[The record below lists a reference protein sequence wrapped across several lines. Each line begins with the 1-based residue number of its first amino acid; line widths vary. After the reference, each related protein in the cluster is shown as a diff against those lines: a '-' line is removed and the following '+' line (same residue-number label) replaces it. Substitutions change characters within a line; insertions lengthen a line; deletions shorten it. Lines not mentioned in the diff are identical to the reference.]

1 MIMRIGDITV
11 EKCDTI
17 FNPSSTPALEVC
29 DTISKPSIPPALEV
43 QPDDPL
49 ECKIYFKNHKLQE
62 DTLIYV
68 GVVFGKDSGGFNIAT
83 YTKNSTIY
91 AYGTHGVGRTKA
103 QGEENSL
110 TILTRALS
118 SAHTITLDAFIFV
131 GPIPEE
137 RFDIDT
143 RYGRQIGI
151 NYEDLMAF
159 LPTIYDHAIYE
170 EVLTIIID

>member
-1 MIMRIGDITV
+1 V
-11 EKCDTI
+11 EM
-17 FNPSSTPALEVC
+17 C
-29 DTISKPSIPPALEV
+29 DTISQPSLPPALEV
-43 QPDDPL
+43 HPDDPL
-49 ECKIYFKNHKLQE
+49 ECDISFKNHKLQE

-83 YTKNSTIY
+83 YTKDSTIY
-91 AYGTHGVGRTKA
+91 AYGAHGVGRTKA

-118 SAHTITLDAFIFV
+118 GAPHTLTLDAYVFV

-159 LPTIYDHAIYE
+159 LPTIYDYAIYE
-170 EVLTIIID
+170 EVLIIITD

>member
-1 MIMRIGDITV
+1 M

-29 DTISKPSIPPALEV
+29 DTISKPSLPPALEV

>member
-1 MIMRIGDITV
+1 MRIGDITV

>member
-1 MIMRIGDITV
+1 LWRIGDITV
-11 EKCDTI
+11 EM
-17 FNPSSTPALEVC
+17 C
-29 DTISKPSIPPALEV
+29 DTISQPTLPPALEV
-43 QPDDPL
+43 HPDDPL
-49 ECKIYFKNHKLQE
+49 ECKISFKNHKLLE

-83 YTKNSTIY
+83 YTKDSTIY
-91 AYGTHGVGRTKA
+91 AYGAHGVGRTKA

-118 SAHTITLDAFIFV
+118 GAPHTLTLDAYVFV

-170 EVLTIIID
+170 EVLTIITD